1 MLLGHMLKKTTDTLK
16 MTSNDRHI
24 VTRTDFMT
32 GLTRLDQQCNR
43 TKTQTTEKKEKKKK
57 PPLRI
62 FENFCRHTFGTFAG
76 RAFLAVEKDT
86 AKSRTAYGKPAKEPN
101 FPTHKR
107 LWITIRLIS
116 CISSKTTL
124 FLTNL
129 DKSK

>member
-1 MLLGHMLKKTTDTLK
+1 MLKKTTDTLK

-62 FENFCRHTFGTFAG
+62 FENFCQHTLHTF
-76 RAFLAVEKDT
+76 
-86 AKSRTAYGKPAKEPN
+86 AKPHKPTHSPSFAKECN
-101 FPTHKR
+101 FANTPTNNNN
-107 LWITIRLIS
+107 I
-116 CISSKTTL
+116 
-124 FLTNL
+124 
-129 DKSK
+129 